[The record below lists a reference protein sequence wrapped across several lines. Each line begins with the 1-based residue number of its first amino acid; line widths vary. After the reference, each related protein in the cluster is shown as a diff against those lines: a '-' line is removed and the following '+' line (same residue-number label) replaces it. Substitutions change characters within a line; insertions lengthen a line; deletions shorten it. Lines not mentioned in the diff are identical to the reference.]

1 MPTTEATASPL
12 QNHAAESAIPPV
24 PKANPAPR
32 RVTWIIGDLLIAA
45 VMVYNL

>member
-24 PKANPAPR
+24 PKASPAPR
-32 RVTWIIGDLLIAA
+32 RVTWILGDLLIVA
-45 VMVYNL
+45 VMLYSI

>member
-24 PKANPAPR
+24 PKASPALR
-32 RVTWIIGDLLIAA
+32 RVPWIIGDLLIAA
-45 VMVYNL
+45 VMIFTI